1 MRELKT
7 YYYIPNIWERDEL
20 NVENAYEFQSNRDIL
35 AVNEGHKYDDLELDW
50 LVEEMADDYISNHD
64 GWEIAHNWHG
74 TEREFAVWDTD
85 KTFIGKFDVLLEYEP
100 RFTAWKKK

>member
-1 MRELKT
+1 MSELKT

-20 NVENAYEFQSNRDIL
+20 DVEHALAFQSSRDIV
-35 AVNEGHKYDDLELDW
+35 AVNFGHKYDDLELDW
-50 LVEEMADDYISNHD
+50 LVEDMAQDYISNRD
-64 GWEIAHNWHG
+64 GWEVANNWQG
-74 TEREFAVWDTD
+74 DYREFAVWDTD